1 MDIEIK
7 KYFYLLFPLVITL
20 SACTIN
26 VPQEEMDVTSEMHP
40 LISEKTPVFSEIK
53 SLFEEVDNRNFDIS
67 FPIEIEGEDCYKV
80 VVNGKLKSGKTYP
93 IDIFVLSP
101 NADKMYFLN
110 KETDTYERFYTIPTF
125 ACKTSPDGN
134 LRIESIGMDQDG
146 PSGLHSLKE
155 IRIINTSTGDVLWS
169 GSSFLTNEFLW
180 SEDSR
185 FVATV
190 YSGRQWTETDIVDIK
205 DYSVI
210 HIPGVEDILKVVPD
224 ISKPN
229 DDAPLLVFK
238 AANWLSSSIICIQF
252 QWITNSDMI
261 ISGEY
266 EYDIMND
273 KMNVKE
279 IREESYG

>member
-1 MDIEIK
+1 MK
-7 KYFYLLFPLVITL
+7 KYFYLLLPLVITL

-26 VPQEEMDVTSEMHP
+26 VSQEEMDVTSEMQP
-40 LISEKTPVFSEIK
+40 LISEKAPILSEIK
-53 SLFEEVDNRNFDIS
+53 SLFEEVDNHNFDVS
-67 FPIEIEGEDCYKV
+67 FPIEIESEDCYKV
-80 VVNGKLKSGKTYP
+80 VVNGKLKSGQTYP
-93 IDIFVLSP
+93 IDIFALNP
-101 NADKMYFLN
+101 NENKMYFLD

-125 ACKTSPDGN
+125 ACKTSPDEN

-155 IRIINTSTGDVLWS
+155 MRIINTSTGDVLWS

-190 YSGRQWTETDIVDIK
+190 YSGRQWTETDIVDTK
-205 DYSVI
+205 DYSII
-210 HIPGVEDILKVVPD
+210 HIPGVEDILKVDSD

-238 AANWLSSSIICIQF
+238 AVDWLSSSIICIQF
-252 QWITNSDMI
+252 QWTTNSDTI
-261 ISGEY
+261 IFGEY